1 MNRGAFSGGDAGA
14 RGAAVVRLNTRSVE
28 RMKVA
33 LGLLLGLAIGAVCRY
48 LVIPLPAPPV
58 LPGALLVV
66 AMTLGY
72 IAADRWTGLREARHK
87 HLCGGPDGRTR
98 SDAMRPG
105 STPQR

>member
-1 MNRGAFSGGDAGA
+1 MNRGTFPEGDAGA

-28 RMKVA
+28 RMKVV

-72 IAADRWTGLREARHK
+72 IAADRWLGLREARHK
-87 HLCGGPDGRTR
+87 HLCGGPHGSTR
-98 SDAMRPG
+98 SKALRSG
-105 STPQR
+105 SAPRT